1 MHLLRITTIPLK
13 LKMNIQMA
21 KLQISQ
27 GSAQMRQSSEDAKLL
42 TKQSNVKVNINT
54 YGARKRLGLL
64 NSKDF
69 IKAAAVH
76 GEQKAEQA
84 MAQYSELGNRLA
96 MAHKGVTAAQAAY
109 RAPIEVPSTETA
121 FQPGAG
127 AQFSVVDAK
136 LEIQYAPA
144 KLNLNWDNSHTSL
157 EYVPG
162 GLEIEVE
169 QYPRIEIEYMGSP
182 SYVPPSAEPGYT
194 EEDI

>member
-96 MAHKGVTAAQAAY
+96 MAHKGVTA
-109 RAPIEVPSTETA
+109 VSC
-121 FQPGAG
+121 
-127 AQFSVVDAK
+127 
-136 LEIQYAPA
+136 L
-144 KLNLNWDNSHTSL
+144 
-157 EYVPG
+157 
-162 GLEIEVE
+162 
-169 QYPRIEIEYMGSP
+169 
-182 SYVPPSAEPGYT
+182 
-194 EEDI
+194 